1 MSDKPKTIKDLYNCN
16 RSVAFNITISCL
28 NLFNIYP
35 LFHWLTDENYLYV
48 ANFVEEPKL
57 LNINSLK
64 ITVIDDFLWQHESFD
79 YKYDHLQDVVNYIKD
94 NYSYDKISNYKM
106 KSYLQ
111 DLDIKRNT
119 NSKELLNWCW
129 A

>member
-1 MSDKPKTIKDLYNCN
+1 MNKHH
-16 RSVAFNITISCL
+16 
-28 NLFNIYP
+28 

-57 LNINSLK
+57 LNIDSLK
-64 ITVIDDFLWQHESFD
+64 ITVIDDFLWRHESFD
-79 YKYDHLQDVVNYIKD
+79 YKYDHLQDVVNYITD
-94 NYSYDKISNYKM
+94 NYSYNDTLNSKM
-106 KSYLQ
+106 KLYLQ

-119 NSKELLNWCW
+119 NSKQLLSWCW